1 MVVIASG
8 DDVQQAMLSSINA
21 SLEEQLNHG
30 ISVASVDA
38 LLAVRLSEAIKNDDL
53 GAVKKALQNIPI
65 SEYRS
70 QFGSILH
77 LAASFSSTK
86 TFVELMSERIDIN
99 CQNAEGQTALHIAS
113 RLGRQE
119 IAELL
124 LSRDEIDDTIRD
136 KDGRTPVEIAKNRQ
150 IISVFECMLFKMR

>member
-8 DDVQQAMLSSINA
+8 DGSMNASSINA
-21 SLEEQLNHG
+21 SLEEQLGHG
-30 ISVASVDA
+30 ISIASVDA

-53 GAVKKALQNIPI
+53 VGVKKALQGSPL

-86 TFVELMSERIDIN
+86 TFAELLLDGIDVN
-99 CQNAEGQTALHIAS
+99 CQNAEGQTALHIAA

-150 IISVFECMLFKMR
+150 IASVFECTT